1 MKKSLELAQP
11 MVVTLNSVS
20 IAFFSIRTALFGE
33 YLECLFHGKDV
44 CPDCLAEKNCGDTQ
58 QTNDCDFMKQSM
70 LKKLVAEH
78 TADIKGSAINDI
90 FSKR

>member
-1 MKKSLELAQP
+1 MQYIIVP
-11 MVVTLNSVS
+11 LNSVS
-20 IAFFSIRTALFGE
+20 IAIFSIRTLLFGK
-33 YLECLFHGKDV
+33 YLECLFHGKEV

-78 TADIKGSAINDI
+78 TADIKGIAINDI
-90 FSKR
+90 FSKS